1 MNWSKD
7 IFKNIGKAIRKIF
20 FYFFSLIIIGVI
32 AGVSF
37 FLMVEQ
43 SNKPCDDQFI
53 QGCIAAGLS
62 EQSCKDKLY

>member
-7 IFKNIGKAIRKIF
+7 TFKNIGKVIGKIF
-20 FYFFSLIIIGVI
+20 FYLFSLTIIGVI

-53 QGCIAAGLS
+53 HGCMAAGLS
-62 EQSCKDKLY
+62 EQSCKSKLY